1 MILKKILAVL
11 MSAAFAISLSGC
23 FLLPKEVEAP
33 ELPLVTPYS
42 GEEYITAQV
51 SRGDLKLVRE
61 INFTYQ
67 ATRTEKLKF
76 NIGGKG
82 FGAVDVSVG
91 DRVKAGD
98 LVAWLDISSILD
110 SLDEVEA
117 EIAKLNI
124 KLEEAEQAYKFAC
137 EKERLQGGNNTASS
151 DARAADAAYYRAS
164 LNLQEGKR
172 DELVAEI
179 ESLKLYAT
187 IDGTVTYA
195 KTLYAGAISNK
206 SDTVVTITD
215 TSSSVF
221 TATTEHYALFA
232 EGDMVSVKCD
242 GVEYSCIVK
251 NAEELGMSVAS
262 SLKQQGKDVVCLEIQ
277 GAETPSNSDAR
288 GVVTLEIDSRENVL
302 MLPKKS
308 VFTVEDRY
316 YVYYEDENGLKNAK
330 EVECGLENDRW
341 IEIVS
346 GLEEGDS
353 VIIR

>member
-124 KLEEAEQAYKFAC
+124 KLEEAE
-137 EKERLQGGNNTASS
+137 
-151 DARAADAAYYRAS
+151 
-164 LNLQEGKR
+164 
-172 DELVAEI
+172 
-179 ESLKLYAT
+179 
-187 IDGTVTYA
+187 
-195 KTLYAGAISNK
+195 
-206 SDTVVTITD
+206 
-215 TSSSVF
+215 
-221 TATTEHYALFA
+221 
-232 EGDMVSVKCD
+232 
-242 GVEYSCIVK
+242 
-251 NAEELGMSVAS
+251 
-262 SLKQQGKDVVCLEIQ
+262 
-277 GAETPSNSDAR
+277 
-288 GVVTLEIDSRENVL
+288 
-302 MLPKKS
+302 
-308 VFTVEDRY
+308 
-316 YVYYEDENGLKNAK
+316 
-330 EVECGLENDRW
+330 
-341 IEIVS
+341 
-346 GLEEGDS
+346 
-353 VIIR
+353 